1 MKKNFSFGFKQKISS
16 GIVLLLL
23 LFFAL
28 NSTLT
33 LAFFYDGE
41 WGSNIVGLSGKVKIQ
56 AVGVGDHDVDLETP
70 GNFDSIEDTIDSS
83 NLIITLGDG
92 YQTLVPGMDVFIDAN
107 CKVFESTTSPL
118 LRAKIEF
125 MFVDN
130 DDNEIGETN
139 QVLSDMQGR
148 IAAVIQSNNWV
159 IYTAPGETQAYW
171 YYLGSQS
178 QTGITETGNKIM
190 EEVEVTGGDAVVDF
204 IDAPIEFP
212 TYVDSS
218 YSGFRCIVKITFQ
231 AIQNYIPDKDGHK
244 LDNTISN
251 SQQIFKFFDTGER
264 PPFEE

>member
-1 MKKNFSFGFKQKISS
+1 MKKSFSFAFKQKISS

-33 LAFFYDGE
+33 LAFFYDDE
-41 WGSNIVGLSGKVKIQ
+41 WGSNVVGLSGKVVIE
-56 AVGVGDHDVDLETP
+56 AVGKGDHGVSLDTE

-107 CKVFESTTSPL
+107 CKVYASTTSPL

-125 MFVDN
+125 LFVDN
-130 DDNEIGETN
+130 DSNEIGETN
-139 QVLSDMQGR
+139 QVLADMQGR
-148 IAAVIQSNNWV
+148 IAEVIRSNNWV
-159 IYTAPGETQAYW
+159 QYTAPGETQAYW
-171 YYLGSQS
+171 YYLGDVS
-178 QTGITETGNKIM
+178 QTGIADTANKIM
-190 EEVEVTGGDAVVDF
+190 KEVDVTSGDDIVDF
-204 IDAPIEFP
+204 IDEPIEFP

-231 AIQNYIPDKDGHK
+231 AIQNYIPDADGHK
-244 LDNTISN
+244 LANTITN

-264 PPFEE
+264 PPFGD